1 MYYDTKLD
9 NTQTK
14 SQLTRRGLMVAGV
27 NLPALGI
34 YPLNDNKPAHDPDFQ
49 VCAAAE
55 IVINHD
61 LKICTQTYS
70 VEYLPKETIL
80 TTVKSRIKASA
91 EKRILKVWGKV
102 DLLECVVKQGNQERA
117 DKAAGTTDERFT
129 QTDAIR
135 AASNVFE
142 ASLEVMEVEELAGLD
157 VAGWAG
163 WPGDDVEVA
172 EGEAVADETEPETA
186 TIE

>member
-1 MYYDTKLD
+1 MYYDTKL
-9 NTQTK
+9 NKSQTA
-14 SQLTRRGLMVAGV
+14 SQLTRRGLMLDGV

-34 YPLNDNKPAHDPDFQ
+34 YPLNDNKPVYDPNFQ
-49 VCAAAE
+49 VCAADE

-80 TTVKSRIKASA
+80 TTVKSRIKAEA
-91 EKRILKVWGKV
+91 EKRILKIWGKV

-135 AASNVFE
+135 AASNAFE
-142 ASLEVMEVEELAGLD
+142 ESLEAMEVEELAALD

-163 WPGDDVEVA
+163 WPGADV
-172 EGEAVADETEPETA
+172 EGEAVADET
-186 TIE
+186 